1 MSSTVTV
8 PQKITSTALFLPFST
23 TRGGEGAPRMGTWR
37 PGEKDPNTAE
47 PALPPPMAP
56 RERSLRDASVHIR
69 APLSSILQDNENS
82 KKLYSVLATQENLFA
97 LMLTEMISRVITTP
111 PPKPNS

>member
-1 MSSTVTV
+1 
-8 PQKITSTALFLPFST
+8 
-23 TRGGEGAPRMGTWR
+23 MGTWR

-82 KKLYSVLATQENLFA
+82 KKLYSVLATQENLCTDA
-97 LMLTEMISRVITTP
+97 NRDDQQSYNHPSSKTQLIV
-111 PPKPNS
+111 N